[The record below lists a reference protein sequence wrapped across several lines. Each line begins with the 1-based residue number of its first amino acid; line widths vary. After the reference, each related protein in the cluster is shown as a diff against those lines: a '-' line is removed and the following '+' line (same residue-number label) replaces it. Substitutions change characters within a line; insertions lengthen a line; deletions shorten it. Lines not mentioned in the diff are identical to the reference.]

1 MSASVETEA
10 TESRE
15 KRPRAAQRIQEA
27 AKELFYK
34 NGIRATGIEEVC
46 RAADA
51 TKMSLYRAFS
61 SKDALIAAILEED
74 GQEMECLMDDVC
86 QCNATPRQKLE
97 RMIDMVCDMARQPGQ
112 RGCPLLLAQS
122 EFPEPHHPAH
132 RIVADVK
139 ARKRARMAQMAADAG
154 AQEPVVF
161 ADALGIMMEGAW
173 FTLPFMG
180 AERTEAGLRAA
191 AAALFKAHLPD

>member
-1 MSASVETEA
+1 MSASVETEV

-86 QCNATPRQKLE
+86 QCNAPPRQKLE
-97 RMIDMVCDMARQPGQ
+97 RMIDIVCEMARQPGQ

-154 AQEPVVF
+154 AEEPVVF